1 MNSVKSSIKK
11 MKRDPRLADALAT
24 ARRTGS
30 EAFHAGKMRVPAM
43 DPAVMKLLEF
53 SCGFDASEKTSVVI
67 VLLDAWLAGWTVS
80 NLAAPVDGIM
90 GARSAAIAASNDLK
104 ETA

>member
-1 MNSVKSSIKK
+1 MSSAKK
-11 MKRDPRLADALAT
+11 MANDPRLVDALAT
-24 ARRTGS
+24 ARRIGS
-30 EAFHAGKMRVPAM
+30 EAFHAGKRCVPAM
-43 DPAVMKLLEF
+43 DPAAMSLLEV
-53 SCGFDASEKTSVVI
+53 SRGFGASEKTSVVI

-90 GARSAAIAASNDLK
+90 GARAAAIAASNDLK